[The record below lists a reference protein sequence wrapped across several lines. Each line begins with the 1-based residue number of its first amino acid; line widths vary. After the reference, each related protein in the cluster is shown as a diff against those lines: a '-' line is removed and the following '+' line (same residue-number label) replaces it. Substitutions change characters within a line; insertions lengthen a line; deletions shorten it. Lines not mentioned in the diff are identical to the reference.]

1 MSGLVAIVA
10 RDVVLALRA
19 GGGAV
24 QAALFFAL
32 AVLVF
37 ALAVGPDLDTLA
49 ELAAPVLWTAA
60 LLSTLVSLDRIFQ
73 ADFEDGSLD
82 VMIETADLLEL
93 VVLAKAVA
101 HWLTSALP
109 LIIAA
114 PVLALLLNLP
124 QEGYGPLLL
133 SLAIGTPALSLIG
146 ALGAALTLGMRRAG
160 ALVSILVG
168 PLYAPTLIFGVGA
181 AKAGLEGAPSYGPSL
196 LLLGAVTLFA
206 AALAPLAG
214 AAAIRFNMR

>member
-1 MSGLVAIVA
+1 VSGFVAIVS
-10 RDVVLALRA
+10 RDVALALRA
-19 GGGAV
+19 GGGSV

-37 ALAVGPDLDTLA
+37 ALAVGPDLKALA
-49 ELAAPVLWTAA
+49 GLAAPVLWTAA
-60 LLSTLVSLDRIFQ
+60 LLSTLVSLDRVFQ

-82 VMIETADLLEL
+82 VMVETVDLLEL

-124 QEGYGPLLL
+124 PEGYGPLLL

-160 ALVSILVG
+160 VLVSILVA
-168 PLYAPTLIFGVGA
+168 PLYAPALIFGVGA
-181 AKAGLEGAPSYGPSL
+181 AKGGLEGAPIYGPSL
-196 LLLGAVTLFA
+196 LLLGATTLFA
-206 AALAPLAG
+206 AAIAPLAG